1 MAKFWSNLGQA
12 DIDYSIRFSGI
23 SITQNPLVIVSTSF
37 PHRHII
43 STSRPHCHLV
53 STLSPIYRSWTLD
66 FVIDLT
72 LVVKNWILDVS
83 HLTLIVSDT

>member
-37 PHRHII
+37 PHR
-43 STSRPHCHLV
+43 HLV